1 MAERPLTSPI
11 PPQAEPIA
19 VVGIGCRY
27 PGGVRDFA
35 SFGATLRSA
44 SPVFTEVPATRWS
57 REAAYQD
64 EGATHVGGFLD
75 DIDRFDAAW
84 FGISPR
90 EAGAMDPQQRLL
102 LEVAWEAMSDSG
114 RPADA
119 WRGTRTGAYFG
130 LFAHDYATL
139 HSKTLGVQGIGP
151 HYGSGNEFSFAAGRL
166 AYTFDLRGP
175 MASLSV
181 ACSSSL
187 LAVHLA
193 SQSLRSG
200 ETDVVLAGGV
210 NLMMSPELT
219 VFMNRIGAISPTG
232 RCRPFAADAD
242 GILRSEGCGV
252 VVLKRLSDAL
262 ADHDRVYA
270 VIRSSAAN
278 HDGRSLGITAPN
290 GAAQAELLR
299 TALGT
304 AGLAASDLDYV
315 EAHGTG
321 TPLGD
326 QVELMALHEVYGR
339 ERENGLRPL
348 YVGSNKGIFGHTDGA
363 AGVAGLLKG
372 LWVIGSQEVPAQPDP
387 GRLTSAVPWKR
398 GTMAVPLGP
407 VDLAGTGRPLRVG
420 VSSSGLSG
428 TNVHVIAEGVAPV
441 PAADATE
448 RPAGPYVL
456 LASAF
461 HEEGLAGQ
469 LAGMRERLAA
479 DGDQPGDLLA
489 SAATRRTHER
499 HRFAAVAAS
508 PADLAAAL
516 ADDDAE
522 GTCTGTADPE
532 NAPEPV
538 FVYSGQGAQWAGMA
552 VDLYETSPV
561 VRDVLDEY
569 DALIRQD
576 LPWSLVEELRR
587 AEDSRLD
594 RTDYAQPALLAVQSA
609 VTAWLA
615 SAGIRPAAVLGHSVG
630 EIAAAH
636 AAGVLTRGEAV
647 TLAVRRGQILQE
659 TAGHGAMLAV
669 RTDRATAEALLA
681 EAGLPVVV
689 AAVNGPEAV
698 VLSGPADAVDRA
710 AGAAQARGLRC
721 KKLAGG
727 YAFHSPV
734 VAACGPL
741 LREALAGLTPGAP
754 AVPLLSSVL
763 PGETG
768 VTFDA
773 AYWERNLTDPVLLWP
788 AVDALLADGERAL
801 VEIGPHPTLTRQL
814 TDAVR
819 HRSRRGPVTATLRR
833 GEDGLLA
840 LHRAAA
846 RLHVGGVEVDWT
858 RLTGAPARY
867 RTLPTPSWGGARHWL
882 PGVEPGDQGGTAAAT
897 AAPAQ
902 VRLSL
907 LDDAGRVIGE
917 MLAHPA
923 DGSAAAEGGGYANG
937 AGRAGGSG
945 RASGAGAVNGADA
958 ANGKVHTVGSGRTGG
973 AGAVNGAGHASGSS
987 RANGA
992 DAVNGAGHAGGSG
1005 AANGAGARGRGDRE
1019 VLRRVEE
1026 HVATVLGF
1034 ADGQRPA
1041 RRRGLFDQGLDSL
1054 TAVELRDRLAA
1065 DFGVELPTTIVFEQP
1080 TVDALAAYLAEAA
1093 PQDGPAQGAA
1103 AAAPGSGPG
1112 SGSAETEDD
1121 AVAVVG
1127 MACRL
1132 PGANSPD
1139 QFWAMLTEGR
1149 DAVRDLPAARRAD
1162 PMWAEAAPGVPLR
1175 GGFLDDVTGFDAP
1188 FFRVSPREA
1197 KALDPQH
1204 RLLLEVA
1211 WEAMEDAGT
1220 PPAAQA
1226 GKDVGVYFGLNT
1238 ADYQQLLTRDMADV
1252 DHFYGTGTTFAAAV
1266 GRLSYFLGLSGPSIA
1281 VDTACSSSLT
1291 AVHLAC
1297 QGLREGDCEVAV
1309 VGGAN
1314 VVAAPT
1320 VSVSMA
1326 GAGALAPDGR
1336 CKTFDE
1342 AADGYGRG
1350 EGAAALVLKPLSAA
1364 RRDGDRVYAV
1374 IRGSAVNQD
1383 GASGGMTVPNA
1394 SAQVAVI
1401 RRAVRAAG
1409 WAPRDVDYVEAH
1421 GTGTPLGDPIE
1432 VRALAEALGSGRA
1445 ADENLLIGAAKASV
1459 GHLEA
1464 AAGVTGLLKVVLAVH
1479 RGELPPQP
1487 LNRPSSHI
1495 DWDTLPV
1502 SVVTARRAWPERDHP
1517 RRAGVSAFGFT
1528 GSNAHVV
1535 VEQPPA
1541 APAPAPL
1548 PPRRAPYVLM
1558 VTAAAEPAL
1567 RQAAGRLAARL
1578 RAAPAEVDD
1587 IVFTAAY
1594 RRSWLGHRL
1603 AVTGRDADALAAAL
1617 EVAARG
1623 GSTPAVRTAQVPDG
1637 TERTTGFLFGAE
1649 PPSAPLREQLTAI
1662 PEYAD
1667 ALRACAERLTAL
1679 TGERIDPFGE
1689 PPAAPAAAYL
1699 LCHHVAAARLWTAVG
1714 LATDAVTGQGAGEL
1728 GAAWAAGRID
1738 LDDALRLA
1746 AGQESGA
1753 ALRPAALPEIP
1764 ADGAEP
1770 AAKPGDLAARAR
1782 GVAAP
1787 LSGTLAADLA
1797 AEGVDV
1803 LLDVLPRD
1811 LPEELAAL
1819 GAPVDTDDPLE
1830 RLAATAAA
1838 LLAAGAVPAPAKSAR
1853 PPVSLPAYPWQHQR
1867 HWYREEAELPGG
1879 RPRIPWVLSAASAT
1893 GLRARATAL
1902 SEAATPGA
1910 NLTAMGAAL
1919 AAAATPDTVPV
1930 SGVAAGGGLPGTDA
1944 TPGATLPGTGA
1955 VSGTDVPSGATVPGA
1970 PQDTVPGT
1978 GTLPDATLPGT
1989 DALPG
1994 ATAPGTGTGLLP
2006 DATLPGAGDAAV
2018 GGGVGGELL
2027 RTGSGV
2033 HRAVVLAAD
2042 AKGFGDAL
2050 AALAEG
2056 RTVAHLHQGVA
2067 GGAKIALVFPGQG
2080 AQWPGMARELMVAEP
2095 AFAAQM
2101 RECAQALAEFTD
2113 WSLTDVVAGAPDAAP
2128 LDRVDVVQ
2136 PTLFAVMVSLAALWR
2151 AYGVEPAAVVG
2162 HSQGEIAAAYVAG
2175 ALSLRDA
2182 ARVVALRSAELARME
2197 GRGGMASVALGEDA
2211 VTAILGR
2218 FAGRL
2223 SVAAVN
2229 GPTSTVVAGDV
2240 DALEEMA
2247 GVCERGGIRFRR
2259 VDVDYASHSPHVEQI
2274 RERLA
2279 EVLAGITPRPA
2290 AVPFYSS
2297 ATGGLLDTARL
2308 GADYWYYSLRER
2320 VRFEEAVGAL
2330 LADGHTLLVE
2340 ASPHPV
2346 LTPAVEETAERAG
2359 GGARAL
2365 GTLRRDD
2372 GGTSRFHA
2380 ALADAY
2386 ALGAPVD
2393 WRPAFAGREPE
2404 PTDVPDLAGRELDA
2418 WRYRVDWQ
2426 PAAAPAEAAPTG
2438 RWLVVA
2444 PAGGEGQALA
2454 QAAAAALTA
2463 GGAEVVA
2470 LAPDAVRDG
2479 REQLAEL
2486 LRGADAGRAAGVLSL
2501 LAPDGRPH
2509 SGAEDVPAGTAAT
2522 LALVQALG
2530 DAGAD
2535 VPLWCVTTGAVSAEG
2550 GDLTAPEQAQV
2561 WGMARVAGLE
2571 APQRWGG
2578 LVDLP
2583 AAPGAD
2589 HLAALCAV
2597 LGGGMGAE
2605 DHVAVRDSGVLVRRL
2620 VRDPVDGRPAPRT
2633 WQPSGS
2639 VLVTGG
2645 TGRLGRRLARWLA
2658 ACGAEHVILASLRG
2672 PDAPGAAEL
2681 ETELVRAGTAVT
2693 LAAADAADPAAMAAL
2708 LDAARAAGRP
2718 VRTVLH
2724 AAVVPEPGPL
2734 AGTSLVQ
2741 LAGTLRAKATGAR
2754 VLDELLEGEHGAEVE
2769 SFVLFSSVAGVW
2781 GAAENGAFAAADGY
2795 LDALAVRRRARG
2807 LAGTAVAWSFW
2818 NAFGDD
2824 AGDAEVQEM
2833 FTSQS
2838 ERQGL
2843 PLLDPAQALAALRQV
2858 LCRDEPSV
2866 TIADVEWDR
2875 FAPLYTAARPRP
2887 FLDTL
2892 PEVRGAAAQG
2902 AAGTGDS
2909 ALARLLA
2916 GTPESEREWAVL
2928 DLVRTEAAAVLGF
2941 GRAADVDPDLPFT
2954 EMGSDSVTAVE
2965 FRTRLNTATGLTL
2978 PASVAFDYPTA
2989 AAVTGCLLEL
2999 IPGAA
3004 AAQEAAVTSESTF
3017 GMDEPMA
3024 IVGMSCRLPGGV
3036 STPDEYWRLLA
3047 EGRDAVTGFPADR
3060 GWDLGGLFD
3069 ADPDRLGTSYVS
3081 ESGFLHEAGEF
3092 DAEFFGISPREA
3104 VTMDPRQRLLL
3115 EGAWELFENAGID
3128 PQTLRGSRTG
3138 VFVGAGPTDYAT
3150 GAPLAP
3156 ASAEGYAV
3164 TGSTP
3169 AVISGRVSYFFGLE
3183 GPAVTIDTACSSALV
3198 SLHMACQALRS
3209 GECTMAVAG
3218 GVAVI
3223 SSPKVFVEFSRQ
3235 RALSADG
3242 RCKAFAEAADGT
3254 GFSEGMGLL
3263 LVMPLSEARR
3273 RGHEVHAVIRGS
3285 AMNQDGASNGLT
3297 APNGPSQQRVIRQA
3311 VANAGLALRDVDV
3324 VEAHGTGTT
3333 LGDPIEAQALLA
3345 TYGQDR
3351 PAGKPLL
3358 LGSGKS
3364 NIGHTQAAAG
3374 AVGVLKMVLSMRH
3387 GTVPAT
3393 LHVDEPS
3400 TKVDWT
3406 AGAVELA
3413 VKAQPWPA
3421 DDHPRRAG
3429 VSSFGVSGTNVHLI
3443 LEQPPAEPADTPPAA
3458 PVPGDPPVLWPVS
3471 AASAAA
3477 LRQQAGKL
3485 AEALADG
3492 SGAAGPLPRDVGWSL
3507 AAQRAALPHR
3517 AVVLGGADADH
3528 TARLARLADGEPD
3541 PGLVHGTARRK
3552 PRVVFVFP
3560 GQGSQ
3565 WAGMAAELLDTS
3577 PEFAASVAECE
3588 QALAPYTD
3596 WSLTGVL
3603 RQAEGAPGLERVDVV
3618 QPALFAVMVS
3628 LARLWQHYGVSPAAV
3643 VGHSQGEIAAAHVAG
3658 ALSLEDAARIVALR
3672 SLAITRLTGSSG
3684 MASLQTDE
3692 RQAAALLAPAEGR
3705 LTIATVNSPSQV
3717 VVAGETGDLDEL
3729 TEECKRRGIRI
3740 RRIEVTYA
3748 SHSPQVEPM
3757 REDLLAQLGG
3767 ITPQRARIPFY
3778 SAVTGEPLDTT
3789 QLDAGYWFRNLRE
3802 PVLFAR
3808 ATRALLDNGFSMF
3821 VEVTPHPVLTAAV
3834 MDTAVSADDAA
3845 EPVTVGSLRRDE
3857 GGLARFTAS
3866 LAEAWVNGA
3875 ELDWGRLLPGGRS
3888 VPLPTYA
3895 FDRQRFWLEEDRA
3908 AVDPADLGVG
3918 TPDHPLLGA
3927 AVELADTGGLVLTGR
3942 LSTATRPW
3950 LADHAVNGV
3959 ALLPGTGFAELALR
3973 AGAEAGCPRVEELTL
3988 EAPLL
3993 LRGAEAV
4000 RLQLLVGAPDDT
4012 GQRPLAVYSRPEGQ
4026 DGEWTRHASA
4036 LLAEADG
4043 PDPAGPAALTAW
4055 PPPGA
4060 EPVAMD
4066 QESFYAAGAEAGYTY
4081 GPSFQGL
4088 ARAWLRGD
4096 EVYAEVAPP
4105 AGVQDEAGRYGMHPA
4120 LLDAALHAMVL
4131 APDADQG
4138 DGKGRTVRLPFSL
4151 TGVQLFASG
4160 ARTLRVRIAPAGQ
4173 GAVALTAA
4181 DETGEPVLAVERLVT
4196 RPVSAEALSAAAGP
4210 ARSLFRLDW
4219 TPVPTPRTS
4228 AAGDWA
4234 LAGTDPFGLTGA
4246 LPGAGVALTAHPD
4259 LTALLAAL
4267 DGGAPAPRVAVL
4279 PCAKEAGAALPG
4291 AVLDLT
4297 AALLGDLQA
4306 WLDSERT
4313 ADTRLVVVTRRALPA
4328 GEDDEV
4334 YDLAASPVWGLVRSA
4349 QAENPGRIV
4358 LADLDEDAW
4367 ATALVHAL
4375 AGDEPQLAIRG
4386 GALLVPR
4393 LAATGAPQGR
4403 LTPPLGGRWR
4413 LEPDPAGVLDAM
4425 TAVPCPDTAEPLAAD
4440 QVRIRVRAAGIA
4452 FHDLLVALGLP
4463 PDDGLFIGGE
4473 GAGTVAAV
4481 GSGVTGLK
4489 PGDRVLGLMPR
4500 AFATEAVT
4508 DHRWV
4513 VPMPAGWTWEQA
4525 AAVPSAY
4532 LTAWFALTGAAGLRA
4547 GQRVLIHAAAGGV
4560 GTAAVR
4566 IARHLGA
4573 EVFATASPGKHDTLR
4588 LMGLDDTHI
4597 ASSRDA
4603 GFADRILAATGG
4615 AGVDTVL
4622 NSLTGDLVGAG
4633 LRVLP
4638 RGGHFVELGKTDRRD
4653 GAQVAADHPGVVYT
4667 PVDLVPDLGP
4677 QQVRDMLGEIVALLR
4692 DGALAPLPVRTWDVR
4707 DAPAA
4712 FRHMAQ
4718 AKHTGKLVL
4727 TIPPVPDPEGTVLVT
4742 GGTGTLGALVAQHL
4756 AGPWGMRHLVLA
4768 SRQGPDAPGA
4778 AELVARLAELGAEAR
4793 VASCD
4798 IADRDALAALLDG
4811 LPAEQRL
4818 TAVVH
4823 TAGVLDDTVLG
4834 SLTPERLAP
4843 VLRPKVDA
4851 AVHLDELTA
4860 DLDLGMF
4867 VMYSSAAG
4875 LLGNPGQAN
4884 YGAANV
4890 FLDTLAAVRRSRGQA
4905 GSSLAWG
4912 LWANDSAL
4920 TGQMNA
4926 QDRDRLSRSGARA
4939 MSAAEGL
4946 ALFDQGAMAAE
4957 ALVVTAHID
4966 REALRAQDAAGTLP
4980 PVMRQLAPRRT
4991 RPERAAATGAGT
5003 AGAGG
5008 AEQFAGMTAGERR
5021 QALVVLVRKQSAAVL
5036 GHGSAA
5042 ALDVDRGFVEMGFDS
5057 LTAVELRNRLA
5068 GATGLRLP
5076 ATVIF
5081 DCPTPTD
5088 LARRLGEM
5096 LAPAGEA
5103 PADEPD
5109 AAPGTAPG
5117 TADGTA
5123 DGTAADDDGLVD
5135 DMDVDELIRAV
5146 NSGE

>member
-1 MAERPLTSPI
+1 MAERPLTSPT

-27 PGGVRDFA
+27 PGGVRDFD

-44 SPVFTEVPATRWS
+44 APVFTEVPATRWS
-57 REAAYQD
+57 REAAHQD
-64 EGATHVGGFLD
+64 ETATHRGGFLD

-139 HSKTLGVQGIGP
+139 HSKTLGVQGISP

-193 SQSLRSG
+193 GQSLRSG

-262 ADHDRVYA
+262 ADNDRVYA

-299 TALGT
+299 SALGT

-326 QVELMALHEVYGR
+326 QVELMALNEVYGR
-339 ERENGLRPL
+339 ERAAGLRPL
-348 YVGSNKGIFGHTDGA
+348 YVGSNKGVFGHTDGA

-387 GRLTSAVPWKR
+387 GRLTSAVPWDR
-398 GTMAVPLGP
+398 GAMAVPVSP
-407 VDLAGTGRPLRVG
+407 VDLAETGRPLRVG

-428 TNVHVIAEGVAPV
+428 TNVHVIAEGVAPAAAP
-441 PAADATE
+441 PAA
-448 RPAGPYVL
+448 PVGPYVL

-479 DGDQPGDLLA
+479 DGDRPGDLLA

-508 PADLAAAL
+508 PQELAAAL
-516 ADDDAE
+516 ADTDADGE
-522 GTCTGTADPE
+522 VADGACTGTADPE

-552 VDLYETSPV
+552 ADLYETSPV

-587 AEDSRLD
+587 SEGGRLD

-609 VTAWLA
+609 VTEWLA

-636 AAGVLTRGEAV
+636 AAGALTRGEAV

-659 TAGHGAMLAV
+659 TAGRGAMLAV
-669 RTDRATAEALLA
+669 RADRETAEALLA
-681 EAGLPVVV
+681 DAGPQVVV
-689 AAVNGPEAV
+689 AAVNGPAAV
-698 VLSGPADAVDRA
+698 VLSGPADAVERA
-710 AGAAQARGLRC
+710 AAAAEARGIRC
-721 KKLAGG
+721 KRLAGD

-734 VAACGPL
+734 VADCGPL
-741 LREALAGLTPGAP
+741 LREALAGLAP
-754 AVPLLSSVL
+754 ATPAVRLLSSVL
-763 PGETG
+763 PGEAG

-773 AYWERNLTDPVLLWP
+773 AYWERNLTDAVLLWP
-788 AVDALLADGERAL
+788 AVDALLAEGERAL

-819 HRSRRGPVTATLRR
+819 HRGRRGPVTATLRR

-840 LHRAAA
+840 LHRTAA

-858 RLTGAPARY
+858 RLTGTPARY
-867 RTLPTPSWGGARHWL
+867 RALPTPSWGGARHWL
-882 PGVEPGDQGGTAAAT
+882 PGVEPGDQGGAAAA

-923 DGSAAAEGGGYANG
+923 NGSAPAAITAPANGHLTHTGAQLNGAGAANGGIHANGSGPATGSGSANGAGAANG
-937 AGRAGGSG
+937 AGRA
-945 RASGAGAVNGADA
+945 NGPA
-958 ANGKVHTVGSGRTGG
+958 
-973 AGAVNGAGHASGSS
+973 
-987 RANGA
+987 
-992 DAVNGAGHAGGSG
+992 
-1005 AANGAGARGRGDRE
+1005 AANGAPATGGRARGNGGM
-1019 VLRRVEE
+1019 LRRVEE
-1026 HVATVLGF
+1026 HVAAVLGL
-1034 ADGQRPA
+1034 AEGQKPA

-1065 DFGVELPTTIVFEQP
+1065 DFGVELATTIVFEQP
-1080 TVDALAAYLAEAA
+1080 TVEALAAYLAEAA
-1093 PQDGPAQGAA
+1093 PQDGPAGSAA
-1103 AAAPGSGPG
+1103 PAAPGADG
-1112 SGSAETEDD
+1112 AEAEDD

-1132 PGANSPD
+1132 PGANSPE

-1162 PMWAEAAPGVPLR
+1162 PMWDEVAPGVPLR

-1252 DHFYGTGTTFAAAV
+1252 DHFYGTGTTFAASV
-1266 GRLSYFLGLSGPSIA
+1266 GRLSYFLGLNGPSIA

-1314 VVAAPT
+1314 VIAAPT

-1401 RRAVRAAG
+1401 RRAVQAAG

-1502 SVVTARRAWPERDHP
+1502 SVVTSRRAWPERGHP

-1587 IVFTAAY
+1587 IVHTAAY

-1603 AVTGRDADALAAAL
+1603 AVTGQDAGALAAAL

-1623 GSTPAVRTAQVPDG
+1623 GSTPAVRTAQVPEG
-1637 TERTTGFLFGAE
+1637 VERATGFLYGAE
-1649 PPSAPLREQLTAI
+1649 PPSGPLREQLAAI

-1667 ALRACAERLTAL
+1667 ALRACVERLAAL
-1679 TGERIDPFGE
+1679 TGADVDPFGE
-1689 PPAAPAAAYL
+1689 PPAALPAAYL
-1699 LCHHVAAARLWTAVG
+1699 LCHHVAAARLWTSVG
-1714 LATDAVTGQGAGEL
+1714 LAPDAVTGQGAGEL
-1728 GAAWAAGRID
+1728 GAAWAAGRLD
-1738 LDDALRLA
+1738 LDDALRLG

-1753 ALRPAALPEIP
+1753 ALRPAAVPELP

-1782 GVAAP
+1782 RGAASE
-1787 LSGTLAADLA
+1787 LSATLAADLA

-1803 LLDVLPRD
+1803 LVDVLPRD

-1819 GAPVDTDDPLE
+1819 GAPDTDAGDPLE

-1838 LLAAGAVPAPAKSAR
+1838 LLVAGAVPAPVKSAR

-1867 HWYREEAELPGG
+1867 HWYREAAELPADGT
-1879 RPRIPWVLSAASAT
+1879 RIPWVLSAASAT
-1893 GLRARATAL
+1893 GLRARAAAL
-1902 SEAATPGA
+1902 SETAATPGTDVSA
-1910 NLTAMGAAL
+1910 VGAAL
-1919 AAAATPDTVPV
+1919 AEAAASGSGAAAGAGASAIGAAAEVGV
-1930 SGVAAGGGLPGTDA
+1930 SGSGAA
-1944 TPGATLPGTGA
+1944 PGATVPRTGSKPEAAVPGAGAPVDVAGPGTGA
-1955 VSGTDVPSGATVPGA
+1955 VPGAAGSGADAAEVAVPGA
-1970 PQDTVPGT
+1970 
-1978 GTLPDATLPGT
+1978 
-1989 DALPG
+1989 G
-1994 ATAPGTGTGLLP
+1994 ASA
-2006 DATLPGAGDAAV
+2006 DVAEPGAGAAPEGAGSGGPGV
-2018 GGGVGGELL
+2018 GLAGAPAGGGA
-2027 RTGSGV
+2027 

-2050 AALAEG
+2050 AALVEG
-2056 RTVAHLHQGVA
+2056 RTAAPLHQGSA
-2067 GGAKIALVFPGQG
+2067 GSAKIALVFPGQG
-2080 AQWPGMARELMVAEP
+2080 AQWPGMARELMAAEP

-2101 RECAQALAEFTD
+2101 RECADALAEFTD
-2113 WSLTDVVAGAPDAAP
+2113 WSLADVVAGEPGAAP

-2182 ARVVALRSAELARME
+2182 ARVVALRSAELAQMS
-2197 GRGGMASVALGEDA
+2197 GQGGMASVALGEDA
-2211 VTAILGR
+2211 VTAILER

-2223 SVAAVN
+2223 SVAAIN
-2229 GPTSTVVAGDV
+2229 GPASTVVAGDV

-2274 RERLA
+2274 RDRLA

-2290 AVPFYSS
+2290 TVPFYSS
-2297 ATGGLLDTARL
+2297 ATGGLLDTAEL

-2346 LTPAVEETAERAG
+2346 LTPAVEETAEQAG

-2372 GGTSRFHA
+2372 GGTTRFHT

-2404 PTDVPDLAGRELDA
+2404 PTDIPDLAGRELDA

-2426 PAAAPAEAAPTG
+2426 PAEAPAATPPTG
-2438 RWLVVA
+2438 RWLVLV
-2444 PAGGEGQALA
+2444 PAEGEGQALA
-2454 QAAAAALTA
+2454 RAAAEAVAA
-2463 GGAEVVA
+2463 GGADVVP
-2470 LAPDAVRDG
+2470 LAADAARDG

-2486 LRGADAGRAAGVLSL
+2486 LRGAGAAQAAGVLSL
-2501 LAPDGRPH
+2501 LALDGRPH
-2509 SGAEDVPAGTAAT
+2509 GDFADVPAGTAAT

-2530 DAGAD
+2530 DAAAD
-2535 VPLWCVTTGAVSAEG
+2535 VPLWCVTAGAVSAEG

-2583 AAPGAD
+2583 AAPGAE
-2589 HLAALCAV
+2589 HLAVLCAV
-2597 LGGGMGAE
+2597 LGGGLGAE

-2620 VRDPVDGRPAPRT
+2620 VRDPVAERPAPRT
-2633 WQPSGS
+2633 WRPEGS

-2658 ACGAEHVILASLRG
+2658 ASGAEHVILASLRG

-2681 ETELVRAGTAVT
+2681 EAELVRAGASVT
-2693 LAAADAADPAAMAAL
+2693 LTAADVADPAATAAL

-2734 AGTSLVQ
+2734 AGTSLAR

-2754 VLDELLEGEHGAEVE
+2754 VLDELLDGEHGAEVDA
-2769 SFVLFSSVAGVW
+2769 FVLFSSVAGVW

-2795 LDALAVRRRARG
+2795 LDALAARRRARG
-2807 LAGTAVAWSFW
+2807 RAGTAVAWSFW

-2858 LCRDEPSV
+2858 LDRDEPSV
-2866 TIADVEWDR
+2866 AVADVEWDR

-2887 FLDTL
+2887 FLDAL
-2892 PEVRGAAAQG
+2892 PDVRGAAPQG
-2902 AAGTGDS
+2902 GAGTGDS

-2941 GRAADVDPDLPFT
+2941 GKAADVDPDRPFT

-2978 PASVAFDYPTA
+2978 PASIAFDYPTA
-2989 AAVTGCLLEL
+2989 AAVAGCLLEL
-2999 IPGAA
+2999 APGAA
-3004 AAQEAAVTSESTF
+3004 AAQEAAVASENTF
-3017 GMDEPMA
+3017 GVDEPMA

-3036 STPDEYWRLLA
+3036 ATPDDYWRLLA
-3047 EGRDAVTGFPADR
+3047 EGRDAVSGFPEDR
-3060 GWDLGGLFD
+3060 GWDLGTLFD
-3069 ADPDRLGTSYVS
+3069 DDPDRLGKSYVS

-3198 SLHMACQALRS
+3198 SLHMACQALRA

-3242 RCKAFAEAADGT
+3242 RCKPFAEAADGT

-3263 LVMPLSEARR
+3263 LVMPL
-3273 RGHEVHAVIRGS
+3273 
-3285 AMNQDGASNGLT
+3285 
-3297 APNGPSQQRVIRQA
+3297 
-3311 VANAGLALRDVDV
+3311 
-3324 VEAHGTGTT
+3324 
-3333 LGDPIEAQALLA
+3333 
-3345 TYGQDR
+3345 
-3351 PAGKPLL
+3351 
-3358 LGSGKS
+3358 
-3364 NIGHTQAAAG
+3364 
-3374 AVGVLKMVLSMRH
+3374 
-3387 GTVPAT
+3387 
-3393 LHVDEPS
+3393 
-3400 TKVDWT
+3400 
-3406 AGAVELA
+3406 
-3413 VKAQPWPA
+3413 
-3421 DDHPRRAG
+3421 
-3429 VSSFGVSGTNVHLI
+3429 
-3443 LEQPPAEPADTPPAA
+3443 
-3458 PVPGDPPVLWPVS
+3458 
-3471 AASAAA
+3471 
-3477 LRQQAGKL
+3477 
-3485 AEALADG
+3485 
-3492 SGAAGPLPRDVGWSL
+3492 
-3507 AAQRAALPHR
+3507 
-3517 AVVLGGADADH
+3517 
-3528 TARLARLADGEPD
+3528 
-3541 PGLVHGTARRK
+3541 
-3552 PRVVFVFP
+3552 
-3560 GQGSQ
+3560 
-3565 WAGMAAELLDTS
+3565 WA
-3577 PEFAASVAECE
+3577 
-3588 QALAPYTD
+3588 
-3596 WSLTGVL
+3596 
-3603 RQAEGAPGLERVDVV
+3603 
-3618 QPALFAVMVS
+3618 
-3628 LARLWQHYGVSPAAV
+3628 
-3643 VGHSQGEIAAAHVAG
+3643 
-3658 ALSLEDAARIVALR
+3658 
-3672 SLAITRLTGSSG
+3672 
-3684 MASLQTDE
+3684 
-3692 RQAAALLAPAEGR
+3692 
-3705 LTIATVNSPSQV
+3705 
-3717 VVAGETGDLDEL
+3717 
-3729 TEECKRRGIRI
+3729 
-3740 RRIEVTYA
+3740 
-3748 SHSPQVEPM
+3748 
-3757 REDLLAQLGG
+3757 
-3767 ITPQRARIPFY
+3767 
-3778 SAVTGEPLDTT
+3778 
-3789 QLDAGYWFRNLRE
+3789 
-3802 PVLFAR
+3802 
-3808 ATRALLDNGFSMF
+3808 
-3821 VEVTPHPVLTAAV
+3821 
-3834 MDTAVSADDAA
+3834 
-3845 EPVTVGSLRRDE
+3845 
-3857 GGLARFTAS
+3857 
-3866 LAEAWVNGA
+3866 
-3875 ELDWGRLLPGGRS
+3875 
-3888 VPLPTYA
+3888 
-3895 FDRQRFWLEEDRA
+3895 
-3908 AVDPADLGVG
+3908 
-3918 TPDHPLLGA
+3918 
-3927 AVELADTGGLVLTGR
+3927 
-3942 LSTATRPW
+3942 
-3950 LADHAVNGV
+3950 
-3959 ALLPGTGFAELALR
+3959 
-3973 AGAEAGCPRVEELTL
+3973 
-3988 EAPLL
+3988 
-3993 LRGAEAV
+3993 
-4000 RLQLLVGAPDDT
+4000 
-4012 GQRPLAVYSRPEGQ
+4012 
-4026 DGEWTRHASA
+4026 
-4036 LLAEADG
+4036 
-4043 PDPAGPAALTAW
+4043 
-4055 PPPGA
+4055 
-4060 EPVAMD
+4060 
-4066 QESFYAAGAEAGYTY
+4066 
-4081 GPSFQGL
+4081 
-4088 ARAWLRGD
+4088 
-4096 EVYAEVAPP
+4096 
-4105 AGVQDEAGRYGMHPA
+4105 
-4120 LLDAALHAMVL
+4120 
-4131 APDADQG
+4131 
-4138 DGKGRTVRLPFSL
+4138 
-4151 TGVQLFASG
+4151 
-4160 ARTLRVRIAPAGQ
+4160 
-4173 GAVALTAA
+4173 
-4181 DETGEPVLAVERLVT
+4181 
-4196 RPVSAEALSAAAGP
+4196 
-4210 ARSLFRLDW
+4210 
-4219 TPVPTPRTS
+4219 
-4228 AAGDWA
+4228 
-4234 LAGTDPFGLTGA
+4234 
-4246 LPGAGVALTAHPD
+4246 
-4259 LTALLAAL
+4259 
-4267 DGGAPAPRVAVL
+4267 
-4279 PCAKEAGAALPG
+4279 
-4291 AVLDLT
+4291 
-4297 AALLGDLQA
+4297 
-4306 WLDSERT
+4306 
-4313 ADTRLVVVTRRALPA
+4313 
-4328 GEDDEV
+4328 
-4334 YDLAASPVWGLVRSA
+4334 
-4349 QAENPGRIV
+4349 
-4358 LADLDEDAW
+4358 
-4367 ATALVHAL
+4367 
-4375 AGDEPQLAIRG
+4375 
-4386 GALLVPR
+4386 
-4393 LAATGAPQGR
+4393 
-4403 LTPPLGGRWR
+4403 
-4413 LEPDPAGVLDAM
+4413 
-4425 TAVPCPDTAEPLAAD
+4425 
-4440 QVRIRVRAAGIA
+4440 
-4452 FHDLLVALGLP
+4452 
-4463 PDDGLFIGGE
+4463 
-4473 GAGTVAAV
+4473 
-4481 GSGVTGLK
+4481 
-4489 PGDRVLGLMPR
+4489 
-4500 AFATEAVT
+4500 
-4508 DHRWV
+4508 
-4513 VPMPAGWTWEQA
+4513 
-4525 AAVPSAY
+4525 
-4532 LTAWFALTGAAGLRA
+4532 
-4547 GQRVLIHAAAGGV
+4547 
-4560 GTAAVR
+4560 
-4566 IARHLGA
+4566 
-4573 EVFATASPGKHDTLR
+4573 
-4588 LMGLDDTHI
+4588 
-4597 ASSRDA
+4597 
-4603 GFADRILAATGG
+4603 
-4615 AGVDTVL
+4615 
-4622 NSLTGDLVGAG
+4622 
-4633 LRVLP
+4633 
-4638 RGGHFVELGKTDRRD
+4638 
-4653 GAQVAADHPGVVYT
+4653 
-4667 PVDLVPDLGP
+4667 
-4677 QQVRDMLGEIVALLR
+4677 
-4692 DGALAPLPVRTWDVR
+4692 
-4707 DAPAA
+4707 
-4712 FRHMAQ
+4712 
-4718 AKHTGKLVL
+4718 
-4727 TIPPVPDPEGTVLVT
+4727 
-4742 GGTGTLGALVAQHL
+4742 
-4756 AGPWGMRHLVLA
+4756 
-4768 SRQGPDAPGA
+4768 
-4778 AELVARLAELGAEAR
+4778 
-4793 VASCD
+4793 
-4798 IADRDALAALLDG
+4798 
-4811 LPAEQRL
+4811 
-4818 TAVVH
+4818 
-4823 TAGVLDDTVLG
+4823 
-4834 SLTPERLAP
+4834 
-4843 VLRPKVDA
+4843 
-4851 AVHLDELTA
+4851 
-4860 DLDLGMF
+4860 
-4867 VMYSSAAG
+4867 
-4875 LLGNPGQAN
+4875 
-4884 YGAANV
+4884 
-4890 FLDTLAAVRRSRGQA
+4890 
-4905 GSSLAWG
+4905 
-4912 LWANDSAL
+4912 
-4920 TGQMNA
+4920 
-4926 QDRDRLSRSGARA
+4926 
-4939 MSAAEGL
+4939 
-4946 ALFDQGAMAAE
+4946 
-4957 ALVVTAHID
+4957 
-4966 REALRAQDAAGTLP
+4966 
-4980 PVMRQLAPRRT
+4980 
-4991 RPERAAATGAGT
+4991 
-5003 AGAGG
+5003 
-5008 AEQFAGMTAGERR
+5008 
-5021 QALVVLVRKQSAAVL
+5021 
-5036 GHGSAA
+5036 
-5042 ALDVDRGFVEMGFDS
+5042 
-5057 LTAVELRNRLA
+5057 
-5068 GATGLRLP
+5068 
-5076 ATVIF
+5076 
-5081 DCPTPTD
+5081 
-5088 LARRLGEM
+5088 
-5096 LAPAGEA
+5096 
-5103 PADEPD
+5103 
-5109 AAPGTAPG
+5109 
-5117 TADGTA
+5117 
-5123 DGTAADDDGLVD
+5123 
-5135 DMDVDELIRAV
+5135 
-5146 NSGE
+5146 

>member
-1 MAERPLTSPI
+1 MAERPLTSPTT
-11 PPQAEPIA
+11 PQAEPIA

-27 PGGVRDFA
+27 PGGVRDFD
-35 SFGATLRSA
+35 SFGATLRAA

-57 REAAYQD
+57 REAARQD
-64 EGATHVGGFLD
+64 EGTTHRGGFLE
-75 DIDRFDAAW
+75 DIDRFDAAY
-84 FGISPR
+84 FGIAPR

-200 ETDVVLAGGV
+200 ETDVVLAGGA

-262 ADHDRVYA
+262 ADKDRIYA
-270 VIRSSAAN
+270 VLRASGAN

-299 TALGT
+299 STLGT

-326 QVELMALHEVYGR
+326 QVELMALNEVYGR
-339 ERENGLRPL
+339 EREPGLRPL
-348 YVGSNKGIFGHTDGA
+348 YVGSNKGVFGHTDGA

-387 GRLTSAVPWKR
+387 GRLTSAVPWDR
-398 GTMAVPLGP
+398 GAMAVPVSP

-428 TNVHVIAEGVAPV
+428 TNVHVIAEGVAP
-441 PAADATE
+441 AAAPPE
-448 RPAGPYVL
+448 APAGPYVL

-479 DGDQPGDLLA
+479 EGDRPGDLLA

-499 HRFAAVAAS
+499 HRFAAVAS
-508 PADLAAAL
+508 TPQELLAAL
-516 ADDDAE
+516 AEADADADADADNAGTAAGAE
-522 GTCTGTADPE
+522 GACTGTADHE

-552 VDLYETSPV
+552 VDLYEASPV

-587 AEDSRLD
+587 TEGSRLD

-609 VTAWLA
+609 VTEWLA

-659 TAGHGAMLAV
+659 TAGRGAMLAV
-669 RTDRATAEALLA
+669 RAGQEAAQALLA
-681 EAGLPVVV
+681 ETGLPVVV

-698 VLSGPADAVDRA
+698 VLSGPADAVDQA
-710 AGAAQARGLRC
+710 AAAAEARGLRC
-721 KKLAGG
+721 KRLAGG

-734 VAACGPL
+734 VAGCGPL
-741 LREALAGLTPGAP
+741 LRDALAGLAPAAP
-754 AVPLLSSVL
+754 AVRLLSSVL
-763 PGETG
+763 PGEDG

-773 AYWERNLTDPVLLWP
+773 AYWERNLTDAVLLWP
-788 AVDALLADGERAL
+788 AVDALLAEGERAL

-819 HRSRRGPVTATLRR
+819 HRRRRGPVAATLRR
-833 GEDGLLA
+833 AEDGLLA
-840 LHRAAA
+840 LHRTAA
-846 RLHVGGVEVDWT
+846 RLHVAGVEVDWS
-858 RLTGAPARY
+858 RLTGTPGRY
-867 RTLPTPSWGGARHWL
+867 RTLPAPSWGGGRHWL
-882 PGVEPGDQGGTAAAT
+882 PGVEPGDQGGPAAGV
-897 AAPAQ
+897 PAQ

-907 LDDAGRVIGE
+907 LDDTGRVIGE

-923 DGSAAAEGGGYANG
+923 NGAAADVGPVNGRAHANG
-937 AGRAGGSG
+937 AGHVDGAPGATGAGGG
-945 RASGAGAVNGADA
+945 VPADA
-958 ANGKVHTVGSGRTGG
+958 AVPDGTD
-973 AGAVNGAGHASGSS
+973 NGAAP
-987 RANGA
+987 AP
-992 DAVNGAGHAGGSG
+992 GGR
-1005 AANGAGARGRGDRE
+1005 ARGNGGL
-1019 VLRRVEE
+1019 LRRVEE
-1026 HVATVLGF
+1026 HVAAVLGF
-1034 ADGQRPA
+1034 AEGEKPA

-1080 TVDALAAYLAEAA
+1080 TVEALTAYLAAAA
-1093 PQDGPAQGAA
+1093 PQDDPAQDAA
-1103 AAAPGSGPG
+1103 PAAPGGG
-1112 SGSAETEDD
+1112 AETDD
-1121 AVAVVG
+1121 GAVAVVG

-1132 PGANSPD
+1132 PGANSPE

-1162 PMWAEAAPGVPLR
+1162 PMWAEVTPDVPLR

-1314 VVAAPT
+1314 VIAAPT

-1401 RRAVRAAG
+1401 RRAVQAAG

-1432 VRALAEALGSGRA
+1432 VRALAEALGSGRGS
-1445 ADENLLIGAAKASV
+1445 DENLLIGAAKASV

-1502 SVVTARRAWPERDHP
+1502 SVVTSRRAWPERDHP

-1587 IVFTAAY
+1587 IVFTSAH

-1603 AVTGRDADALAAAL
+1603 AVTGRDAEALAAAL
-1617 EVAARG
+1617 ETAARG
-1623 GSTPAVRTAQVPDG
+1623 GSTPAARTGQVPDG
-1637 TERTTGFLFGAE
+1637 VERATGFFYGAE
-1649 PPSAPLREQLTAI
+1649 PPSAALREQLAAI
-1662 PEYAD
+1662 PDYAD
-1667 ALRACAERLTAL
+1667 ALRSCAERLAVL
-1679 TGERIDPFGE
+1679 TGAQVDPFGE
-1689 PPAAPAAAYL
+1689 PPAALPAAYL
-1699 LCHHVAAARLWTAVG
+1699 LCHHVAAARMWAAVG

-1728 GAAWAAGRID
+1728 GAAWAAGRLG
-1738 LDDALRLA
+1738 LDDALRLS

-1753 ALRPAALPEIP
+1753 PLRPARVPELP
-1764 ADGAEP
+1764 ADGEAP

-1782 GVAAP
+1782 RGAPAA
-1787 LSGTLAADLA
+1787 LSATLAGDLA

-1819 GAPVDTDDPLE
+1819 AAPVGAGDPLE

-1838 LLAAGAVPAPAKSAR
+1838 LFAAGAVPAPAASAR
-1853 PPVSLPAYPWQHQR
+1853 PPVSLPAYPWQHER
-1867 HWYREEAELPGG
+1867 HWYREAAELPGG
-1879 RPRIPWVLSAASAT
+1879 RPRVPWVLSAASAT

-1902 SEAATPGA
+1902 AGTAAAPGTDPA
-1910 NLTAMGAAL
+1910 AVGAAL
-1919 AAAATPDTVPV
+1919 AA
-1930 SGVAAGGGLPGTDA
+1930 LPG
-1944 TPGATLPGTGA
+1944 GT
-1955 VSGTDVPSGATVPGA
+1955 
-1970 PQDTVPGT
+1970 
-1978 GTLPDATLPGT
+1978 
-1989 DALPG
+1989 
-1994 ATAPGTGTGLLP
+1994 
-2006 DATLPGAGDAAV
+2006 
-2018 GGGVGGELL
+2018 
-2027 RTGSGV
+2027 

-2042 AKGFGDAL
+2042 AKGFGDGL
-2050 AALAEG
+2050 AALTEG
-2056 RTVAHLHQGVA
+2056 RTCAQLHQGSA
-2067 GGAKIALVFPGQG
+2067 GAAKIALVFPGQG
-2080 AQWPGMARELMVAEP
+2080 AQWPGMARELMAAEP

-2101 RECAQALAEFTD
+2101 RECAEALAEFTD
-2113 WSLTDVVAGAPDAAP
+2113 WSLADVVAGEPGAAS

-2136 PTLFAVMVSLAALWR
+2136 PALFAVMVSLAALWR

-2182 ARVVALRSAELARME
+2182 ARVVALRSAELAHMS
-2197 GRGGMASVALGEDA
+2197 GQGGMASVALGEDA
-2211 VTAILGR
+2211 VTAILER

-2223 SVAAVN
+2223 SVAAIN
-2229 GPTSTVVAGDV
+2229 GPASTVVAGDV

-2274 RERLA
+2274 RDRLG

-2290 AVPFYSS
+2290 RVPFYSS
-2297 ATGGLLDTARL
+2297 ATGGLLDTAQL
-2308 GADYWYYSLRER
+2308 GSDYWYYSLRER
-2320 VRFEEAVGAL
+2320 VRFQEAVGAL

-2346 LTPAVEETAERAG
+2346 LTPAVEETAEQAG

-2372 GGTSRFHA
+2372 GGTGRFHA

-2418 WRYRVDWQ
+2418 WRYRVEWQ
-2426 PAAAPAEAAPTG
+2426 PAAAPAGAAPAG
-2438 RWLVVA
+2438 RWLVLA
-2444 PAGGEGQALA
+2444 PAEGDGQALA
-2454 QAAAAALTA
+2454 QAVGPVLAA
-2463 GGAEVVA
+2463 GGADVVP
-2470 LAPDAVRDG
+2470 LVLDAARDG
-2479 REQLAEL
+2479 REHLAEL
-2486 LRGADAGRAAGVLSL
+2486 LRGADAAQAAGVLSL
-2501 LAPDGRPH
+2501 LALDGRPH
-2509 SGAEDVPAGTAAT
+2509 TASADVPSGTAAT

-2530 DAGAD
+2530 DAAAD
-2535 VPLWCVTTGAVSAEG
+2535 VPVWCVTTGAVAAEG

-2583 AAPGAD
+2583 AAPGAG

-2597 LGGGMGAE
+2597 LGGGLGAE

-2620 VRDPVDGRPAPRT
+2620 VRDPVADRPAPRS
-2633 WQPSGS
+2633 WQPGGS

-2658 ACGAEHVILASLRG
+2658 ACGAEHVVLASLRG

-2681 ETELVRAGTAVT
+2681 QTELARAGAAVT
-2693 LAAADAADPAAMAAL
+2693 LTAADAADPAAMAAL
-2708 LDAARAAGRP
+2708 LEEARAAGRP

-2734 AGTSLVQ
+2734 AGTSLAQ
-2741 LAGTLRAKATGAR
+2741 LAHTLRAKATGAR
-2754 VLDELLEGEHGAEVE
+2754 VLDELLDGELGAELDA
-2769 SFVLFSSVAGVW
+2769 FVLFSSVAGVW

-2795 LDALAVRRRARG
+2795 LEALAARRRARG
-2807 LAGTAVAWSFW
+2807 RTGTAVAWSFW

-2858 LCRDEPSV
+2858 LDRDEPSV
-2866 TIADVEWDR
+2866 AVADVEWDR
-2875 FAPLYTAARPRP
+2875 FAPLYTAARSRP
-2887 FLDTL
+2887 LLDTL
-2892 PEVRGAAAQG
+2892 PEVQG
-2902 AAGTGDS
+2902 AAPQGDAGAGDS
-2909 ALARLLA
+2909 ALAQLLA
-2916 GTPESEREWAVL
+2916 RTPESEREWAVL
-2928 DLVRTEAAAVLGF
+2928 DLVRTEAAAVLGYAK
-2941 GRAADVDPDLPFT
+2941 AADVDPDRPFT

-2989 AAVTGCLLEL
+2989 AAVAGCLLEL
-2999 IPGAA
+2999 APGAA
-3004 AAQEAAVTSESTF
+3004 AAQEAAVASENTF
-3017 GMDEPMA
+3017 GVDEPMA

-3036 STPDEYWRLLA
+3036 TTPDEYWQLLA
-3047 EGRDAVTGFPADR
+3047 EGRDAVSGFPEDR

-3069 ADPDRLGTSYVS
+3069 ADPDRLGKSYVS
-3081 ESGFLHEAGEF
+3081 ESGFLHDAGDF

-3128 PQTLRGSRTG
+3128 PQSLRGSRTG

-3183 GPAVTIDTACSSALV
+3183 GPAVTVDTACSSALV

-3235 RALSADG
+3235 RALSEDG

-3254 GFSEGMGLL
+3254 GFAEGMGLL

-3273 RGHEVHAVIRGS
+3273 RGHEVLAVIRGS

-3351 PAGKPLL
+3351 PAGRPLL

-3400 TKVDWT
+3400 SKVDWT

-3443 LEQPPAEPADTPPAA
+3443 LEQPPAEPAQEPPAREA
-3458 PVPGDPPVLWPVS
+3458 PAAPPVLWPVS

-3485 AEALADG
+3485 AEALAAG
-3492 SGAAGPLPRDVGWSL
+3492 PGAAGPLPRDVGWSL
-3507 AAQRAALPHR
+3507 AATRAALPHR
-3517 AVVLGGADADH
+3517 AVVLGDAAADH
-3528 TARLARLADGEPD
+3528 TARLARLAEGEPD

-3565 WAGMAAELLDTS
+3565 WTGMAAELLDTS
-3577 PEFAASVAECE
+3577 PEFANYIRECE

-3643 VGHSQGEIAAAHVAG
+3643 VGHSQGEIAAAYVAG
-3658 ALSLEDAARIVALR
+3658 ALSLEDAARIVAVR

-3692 RQAAALLAPAEGR
+3692 QQAAELLAPSGGR

-3717 VVAGETGDLDEL
+3717 VVAGDTGDLDAL
-3729 TEECKRRGIRI
+3729 TAECERRGIRI

-3757 REDLLAQLGG
+3757 REDLLARLKG
-3767 ITPQRARIPFY
+3767 IAPQRARIPFY

-3789 QLDAGYWFRNLRE
+3789 ELDAGYWFRNLRE

-3834 MDTAVSADDAA
+3834 MDTAVSADGAA
-3845 EPVTVGSLRRDE
+3845 EPVTIGSLRRDE
-3857 GGLARFTAS
+3857 GGMARFTAS
-3866 LAEAWVNGA
+3866 LAEAWANGA

-3895 FDRQRFWLEEDRA
+3895 FDRQRFWLEDERA
-3908 AVDPADLGVG
+3908 AVDPSDLGVG
-3918 TPDHPLLGA
+3918 APDHPLLGA

-3942 LSTATRPW
+3942 LSAATRPW

-3993 LRGAEAV
+3993 LRGTEAV
-4000 RLQLLVGAPDDT
+4000 RLQLVVGGPDGT
-4012 GQRPLAVYSRPEGQ
+4012 GQRTLAVYSRPDGQ

-4036 LLAEADG
+4036 LLAEPGG
-4043 PDPAGPAALTAW
+4043 PEAAPLAAW

-4088 ARAWLRGD
+4088 SRAWLRGD

-4105 AGVQDEAGRYGMHPA
+4105 ANVQDEAGRYGMHPA

-4131 APDADQG
+4131 APDDGKDDGKG

-4151 TGVQLFASG
+4151 AGVQLFASG
-4160 ARTLRVRIAPAGQ
+4160 ARTLRVRITPAGQ

-4181 DETGEPVLAVERLVT
+4181 DETGTPVLAVERLVT
-4196 RPVSAEALSAAAGP
+4196 RPVSAEALATAASPTG
-4210 ARSLFRLDW
+4210 RSLFRLDW
-4219 TPVPTPRTS
+4219 VPLPTPKAS

-4234 LAGTDPFGLTGA
+4234 LAGEDAFGLAGA
-4246 LPGAGVALTAHPD
+4246 LPAAGVALTAHPD
-4259 LTALLAAL
+4259 LAALLAAL
-4267 DGGAPAPRVAVL
+4267 DGGAPAPRIALL
-4279 PCAKEAGAALPG
+4279 PCAKEPGAALPG

-4297 AALLGDLQA
+4297 ASVLGDLQA

-4313 ADTRLVVVTRRALPA
+4313 ADTRLVVVTRRAFPA
-4328 GEDDEV
+4328 GEGDEV
-4334 YDLAASPVWGLVRSA
+4334 YDPAASPVWGLVRSA

-4358 LADLDEDAW
+4358 LVDLDGDNPADCS
-4367 ATALVHAL
+4367 AALAHAL
-4375 AGDEPQLAIRG
+4375 AGDEPQLAVRG

-4393 LAATGAPQGR
+4393 LAATGTPQGR

-4425 TAVPCPDTAEPLAAD
+4425 TAVPCPETGEPLGPD

-4473 GAGTVAAV
+4473 GAGVVAAV

-4500 AFATEAVT
+4500 AFATETVT

-4513 VPMPAGWTWEQA
+4513 VPMPAGWTFEQA

-4532 LTAWFALTGAAGLRA
+4532 LTAYFALTAIADLRA

-4588 LMGLDDTHI
+4588 LMGLDDEHI

-4603 GFADRILAATGG
+4603 AFAAKILAATGG
-4615 AGVDTVL
+4615 TGVDTVL

-4638 RGGHFVELGKTDRRD
+4638 NGGHFVELGKTDRRD
-4653 GAQVAADHPGVVYT
+4653 AAQVAAEHPGVAYT
-4667 PVDLVPDLGP
+4667 PVDLVPDMSP
-4677 QQVRDMLGEIVALLR
+4677 QAVRATLAEVVGLLR
-4692 DGALAPLPVRTWDVR
+4692 DGALAPLPVRSWDVR

-4718 AKHTGKLVL
+4718 AKHVGKLVL
-4727 TIPPVPDPEGTVLVT
+4727 TIPPAPDPEGTVLVT
-4742 GGTGTLGALVAQHL
+4742 GGTGTLGALVAKHL
-4756 AGPWGMRHLVLA
+4756 AGAWGMRHLVLA

-4778 AELVARLAELGAEAR
+4778 AGLLAELAELGAEAR
-4793 VASCD
+4793 VAACD
-4798 IADRDALAALLDG
+4798 IADRAALAALLDG
-4811 LPAEQRL
+4811 LPAEHPL
-4818 TAVVH
+4818 TGVVH

-4867 VMYSSAAG
+4867 AMYSSAAG

-4920 TGQMNA
+4920 TGQMNV
-4926 QDRDRLSRSGARA
+4926 QDRDRLSRSGAQA

-4946 ALFDQGAMAAE
+4946 ALFDQGVRAAE

-4980 PVMRQLAPRRT
+4980 PVMRLLAPRRT
-4991 RPERAAATGAGT
+4991 RPERAAAPGGA
-5003 AGAGG
+5003 APAGG

-5036 GHGSAA
+5036 GHGSAS

-5068 GATGLRLP
+5068 SATGLRLP

-5088 LARRLGEM
+5088 LARRLDDM

-5103 PADEPD
+5103 PADEPEAVPD
-5109 AAPGTAPG
+5109 
-5117 TADGTA
+5117 
-5123 DGTAADDDGLVD
+5123 TAADDDGLVD